1 MKKAVKVIF
10 HIDINAFYAQ
20 VAIIKDPYLVNEV
33 FVVGGRSSSPRGV
46 ITTASYK
53 ARALGIKSAMPIS
66 EAIKIYPKVLVVP
79 VNHKEYKKYSNLFI
93 KFLRSYTDRVL
104 VASIDEA
111 YLDVT
116 EITKDIHPLDLAK
129 QMQQKL
135 YEKYE
140 LPSSIGI
147 APTLY
152 LAKMASDLKK
162 PMGITVLR
170 KRDIPKMILP
180 LPIKELHGLG
190 IKTYPYLEKQGIK
203 TIGDFARKENKELI
217 LNYMTEENYQKFI
230 NSILGNSSNN
240 VDPSKYDIPK
250 SISNET
256 TFSYDIDSYDLLL
269 EELSSL
275 YEVIFKRLIKENLL
289 AKTITI
295 KLRDTNFKTITR
307 SKSLNDY
314 SSDYNTFK
322 DMMEE
327 LFYDNYNNKPLRLVG
342 VGYNNII
349 LAKEYEQ
356 DYNLFTYQKILNNET
371 WYNINGNEELWW
383 IITIIWK
390 N

>member
-1 MKKAVKVIF
+1 MKNKAKIIF
-10 HIDINAFYAQ
+10 HIDLNAFYAS
-20 VAIIKDPYLVNEV
+20 VSAINDPYLKDKV
-33 FVVGGRSSSPRGV
+33 FVVGGSAVTSRGV

>member
-1 MKKAVKVIF
+1 
-10 HIDINAFYAQ
+10 
-20 VAIIKDPYLVNEV
+20 
-33 FVVGGRSSSPRGV
+33 
-46 ITTASYK
+46 
-53 ARALGIKSAMPIS
+53 
-66 EAIKIYPKVLVVP
+66 
-79 VNHKEYKKYSNLFI
+79 
-93 KFLRSYTDRVL
+93 
-104 VASIDEA
+104 
-111 YLDVT
+111 
-116 EITKDIHPLDLAK
+116 
-129 QMQQKL
+129 MQQKL

>member
-1 MKKAVKVIF
+1 MKNKAKIIF
-10 HIDINAFYAQ
+10 HIDLNAFYAS
-20 VAIIKDPYLVNEV
+20 VSAINDPYLKDKV
-33 FVVGGRSSSPRGV
+33 FVVGGSAVTSRGV

-327 LFYDNYNNKPLRLVG
+327 LFYDNYNNKQLRLVG